1 MAILTNSGRTE
12 LVRAIFQQPIFMA
25 WGRADGTWQEPPA
38 EAIDA
43 TALQDAVG
51 FRKATQVSYC
61 EPDNAGA
68 IEVSSGKFSLT
79 ANQTRHLYLQF
90 RYDFAD
96 AVGETIR
103 EIGVFLNSQVKAD
116 LPAGQVYFA
125 NADITDKGNL
135 LLLENYRPL
144 IRDEGV
150 RESFDFVVTF

>member
-1 MAILTNSGRTE
+1 MAILTNTGRSE
-12 LVRAIFQQPIFMA
+12 LVRAIFQQPIYMA
-25 WGRADGTWQEPPA
+25 WGRADGLWQEPPA
-38 EAIDA
+38 EPIDS

-61 EPDNAGA
+61 EPDDNGA
-68 IEVSSGKFSLT
+68 IEVSSGKFALT

-96 AVGETIR
+96 ALGETIR
-103 EIGVFLNSQVKAD
+103 EIGVFLGSQVQAG
-116 LPAGQVYFA
+116 LPAGQVYFPKA
-125 NADITDKGNL
+125 QVTDDGSL

-144 IRDEGV
+144 VRDEGV